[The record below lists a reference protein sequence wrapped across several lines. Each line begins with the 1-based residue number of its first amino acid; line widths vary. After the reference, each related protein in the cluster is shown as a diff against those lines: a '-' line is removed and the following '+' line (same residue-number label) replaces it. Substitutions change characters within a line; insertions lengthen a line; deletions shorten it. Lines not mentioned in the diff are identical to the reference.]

1 MQSLTA
7 EDKKELCKDAFQDIS
22 SILAGLRDQGLSDL
36 EIFEFGKSLIDHFDP
51 IKMEIL
57 KKESDYQDALFRE
70 ANDPLD
76 VFQFFFLLVFLHTL
90 LDHICALLFKKI

>member
-7 EDKKELCKDAFQDIS
+7 DDKKELCKDAFQDIS
-22 SILAGLRDQGLSDL
+22 SILADLRDQGLSDL
-36 EIFEFGKSLIDHFDP
+36 EIFEFGKSLIDHFDQ

-70 ANDPLD
+70 ANDL
-76 VFQFFFLLVFLHTL
+76 
-90 LDHICALLFKKI
+90 

>member
-57 KKESDYQDALFRE
+57 KKNQIIKMLCSEKLMIFRCV
-70 ANDPLD
+70 LIL
-76 VFQFFFLLVFLHTL
+76 FFFLYFTYIVRSYF
-90 LDHICALLFKKI
+90 ALLFKKI

>member
-1 MQSLTA
+1 MQSLTP

-22 SILAGLRDQGLSDL
+22 SILADLRDQGLSDL
-36 EIFEFGKSLIDHFDP
+36 EIFEFGKSLIYHFDP

-70 ANDPLD
+70 ANDL
-76 VFQFFFLLVFLHTL
+76 
-90 LDHICALLFKKI
+90 

>member
-22 SILAGLRDQGLSDL
+22 SFLAGLRDQGLSDL

-70 ANDPLD
+70 ANDL
-76 VFQFFFLLVFLHTL
+76 
-90 LDHICALLFKKI
+90 

>member
-7 EDKKELCKDAFQDIS
+7 EDKKELCKDAFQEIS
-22 SILAGLRDQGLSDL
+22 SILADLRDQGLSDL

-70 ANDPLD
+70 ANDL
-76 VFQFFFLLVFLHTL
+76 
-90 LDHICALLFKKI
+90 

>member
-7 EDKKELCKDAFQDIS
+7 EDKKELCRDAFQDIS
-22 SILAGLRDQGLSDL
+22 SILARLRDQGLSDL

-57 KKESDYQDALFRE
+57 KKNSDYQDALFRE
-70 ANDPLD
+70 ANDL
-76 VFQFFFLLVFLHTL
+76 
-90 LDHICALLFKKI
+90 

>member
-70 ANDPLD
+70 ANDM
-76 VFQFFFLLVFLHTL
+76 
-90 LDHICALLFKKI
+90 